1 MHPPVV
7 KFGLEVHHAQ
17 GVSLEARKRGNAQPV
32 KRAPELPVERAK
44 VFGVCHRLRLTCDYL
59 ARPRG

>member
-32 KRAPELPVERAK
+32 KRATRTARLNQSRYSASVI
-44 VFGVCHRLRLTCDYL
+44 VCRLTL
-59 ARPRG
+59 